1 MERKFILKI
10 MIVFAL
16 FIAAIQLSSNNV
28 QALEICDDGEYSLIL
43 GVSFR
48 DYDADIDGE
57 QEKLIR
63 FNFDKDETTVKVSDI
78 TGDIEGFNGITK
90 FKGWGKNS
98 NSEELVT
105 ELKVSD
111 FSMSGATI
119 SGSYEKGL
127 RLYAK
132 FSDEK
137 LKDTGKYYI
146 TIDAFGGKIMQKSII
161 RLKIDSAEFKTVD
174 LSAYNPEREGCTF
187 CGWDYG
193 GEIIASIDK
202 SYFTKSDAISI
213 SAVYKSLNFY
223 GVDEKGHLND
233 PDIPE
238 DQRPNSYVLTLN
250 ANGGTIEGEESKQY
264 DYLGGADSTSLMKI
278 FQYIPERKGYIFNG
292 WNSKEDGS
300 GKDYKYMYWRDW
312 KYGESDFEKD
322 GLIENTNR
330 YRNITL
336 YATWTK
342 DPNYFEGTKE
352 ISSIDGIKGS
362 VTFEE
367 LIDENYKLKISELDI
382 PENLATENVKYLVE
396 ILLLNKGQ
404 EIVEVNGRKM
414 KIKFQIPDTLEGY
427 DTYKVVY
434 VGRGKIK
441 EQYDA
446 TVKDGYITFETTHLS
461 NYGIIATKKPV
472 ETTPGNDDNKNNVKD
487 DNNKDN
493 IKDNNNGKGNNIN
506 NNIKIDVKKVAIKKV
521 SRTKNNRKIKLKLK
535 KVAGVT
541 GYEIRYSTSK
551 KFGKKGTKTIKVKKA
566 AKTLGKLK
574 KKTYY
579 VKVRAYKVVDG
590 KTYISDWS
598 SVKKIKV
605 RK

>member
-43 GVSFR
+43 GISPR

-57 QEKLIR
+57 QEKKIR

-78 TGDIEGFNGITK
+78 TGGIEGFNGTTK
-90 FKGWGKNS
+90 FKGWGKNY

-105 ELKVSD
+105 QLNVSD
-111 FSMSGATI
+111 FSMSGWSM
-119 SGSYEKGL
+119 SGNFEKGC

-132 FSDEK
+132 FSDEE
-137 LKDTGKYYI
+137 LKDTGKYYV
-146 TIDAFGGKIMQKSII
+146 TIDAFGGKIMQKNKI

-193 GEIIASIDK
+193 GKFITSIDK
-202 SYFTKSDAISI
+202 SYFTESDAISI

-223 GVDEKGHLND
+223 GVDENGHLND

-238 DQRPNSYVLTLN
+238 DQRPISYVLTLN

-292 WNSKEDGS
+292 WNSKEDGL

-322 GLIENTNR
+322 GLIENTGT

-336 YATWTK
+336 YATWAK

-362 VTFEE
+362 VIFEK
-367 LIDENYKLKISELDI
+367 LMDENYKLKISELDI
-382 PENLATENVKYLVE
+382 PESLAKENVKYLVK

-404 EIVEVNGRKM
+404 EIVEVNGIKM
-414 KIKFQIPDTLEGY
+414 KIKFQIPDSLEGY

-461 NYGIIATKKPV
+461 DYGIIATKKPV
-472 ETTPGNDDNKNNVKD
+472 ETTPGNDDNKNNIKG
-487 DNNKDN
+487 NNND
-493 IKDNNNGKGNNIN
+493 NGKGNNTNIN
-506 NNIKIDVKKVAIKKV
+506 NNIKIDVKKTSIKKA
-521 SRTKNNRKIKLKLK
+521 SRSKNNRKIKLKLK
-535 KVAGVT
+535 KAAGVT

-551 KFGKKGTKTIKVKKA
+551 KFGKKVTKTIKVKKA

-574 KKTYY
+574 KKIYY

-598 SVKKIKV
+598 SVKKIKI

>member
-1 MERKFILKI
+1 
-10 MIVFAL
+10 
-16 FIAAIQLSSNNV
+16 
-28 QALEICDDGEYSLIL
+28 
-43 GVSFR
+43 
-48 DYDADIDGE
+48 
-57 QEKLIR
+57 
-63 FNFDKDETTVKVSDI
+63 
-78 TGDIEGFNGITK
+78 
-90 FKGWGKNS
+90 
-98 NSEELVT
+98 
-105 ELKVSD
+105 
-111 FSMSGATI
+111 MSGN
-119 SGSYEKGL
+119 YEKGC

-132 FSDEK
+132 FSDEE
-137 LKDTGKYYI
+137 LKDTGKYYV
-146 TIDAFGGKIMQKSII
+146 TIDAFGGKIMQKNKI

-193 GEIIASIDK
+193 GKFITSIDK
-202 SYFTKSDAISI
+202 SYFTESDAISI

-223 GVDEKGHLND
+223 GVDENGHLND
-233 PDIPE
+233 PDIPK
-238 DQRPNSYVLTLN
+238 DQRPISYVLTLN

-300 GKDYKYMYWRDW
+300 KKDYKYMYWRDW

-322 GLIENTNR
+322 GLIENTGM

-336 YATWTK
+336 YATWAK

-352 ISSIDGIKGS
+352 IPSIDGIKGS
-362 VTFEE
+362 VIFEK
-367 LIDENYKLKISELDI
+367 LMDENYKLKISELDI
-382 PENLATENVKYLVE
+382 PESLAKENVKYLVE

-404 EIVEVNGRKM
+404 EIVEVNGIKM
-414 KIKFQIPDTLEGY
+414 KIKFQIPDSLGGY

-434 VGRGKIK
+434 VERGKIK

-461 NYGIIATKKPV
+461 EYGIIATKKPV
-472 ETTPGNDDNKNNVKD
+472 ETTPGNDDNKDNV
-487 DNNKDN
+487 
-493 IKDNNNGKGNNIN
+493 KDNNNGKGNNTNIN
-506 NNIKIDVKKVAIKKV
+506 NNIKIDVKKVTIKKA
-521 SRTKNNRKIKLKLK
+521 SRSKNNRKIKLKLK

-598 SVKKIKV
+598 SVKKIKI

>member
-43 GVSFR
+43 GISPR

-57 QEKLIR
+57 QEKIIR
-63 FNFDKDETTVKVSDI
+63 FNFDKDECIVNVSDI
-78 TGDIEGFNGITK
+78 TGGIEGFNGTTK
-90 FKGWGKNS
+90 FKGWGKNY

-105 ELKVSD
+105 QLNVSD
-111 FSMSGATI
+111 FSMLGWSMSGNF
-119 SGSYEKGL
+119 EKGC

-132 FSDEK
+132 FSDEE
-137 LKDTGKYYI
+137 LKDTGKYYV
-146 TIDAFGGKIMQKSII
+146 TIDAFGGKIMQKNKI

-193 GEIIASIDK
+193 GEIITSIDK
-202 SYFTKSDAISI
+202 SYFTESDAISI

-233 PDIPE
+233 PDIPK
-238 DQRPNSYVLTLN
+238 DQRPISYVLTLN

-292 WNSKEDGS
+292 WNSKEDGL

-322 GLIENTNR
+322 GLIENTGT

-336 YATWTK
+336 YATWAK

-362 VTFEE
+362 VIFEK
-367 LIDENYKLKISELDI
+367 LMDENYKLKISELDI
-382 PENLATENVKYLVE
+382 PDSLAKENVKYLVE

-404 EIVEVNGRKM
+404 EIVEVNGIKM
-414 KIKFQIPDTLEGY
+414 KIKFQIPDSLEGY

-461 NYGIIATKKPV
+461 DYGIIATKKPV
-472 ETTPGNDDNKNNVKD
+472 ETTPGNDDNKNNIKG
-487 DNNKDN
+487 NNND
-493 IKDNNNGKGNNIN
+493 NGKGNNTNIN
-506 NNIKIDVKKVAIKKV
+506 NNIKIDVKKTSIKKA
-521 SRTKNNRKIKLKLK
+521 SRSKNNRKIKLKLK
-535 KVAGVT
+535 KAAGVT

-551 KFGKKGTKTIKVKKA
+551 KFGKKVTKTIKVKKA

-574 KKTYY
+574 KKIYY

-598 SVKKIKV
+598 SVKKIKI

>member
-1 MERKFILKI
+1 
-10 MIVFAL
+10 MIVCAL

-43 GVSFR
+43 GVSPK

-57 QEKLIR
+57 QEKRIR
-63 FNFDKDETTVKVSDI
+63 FNFDKDEWIVNVSDI
-78 TGDIEGFNGITK
+78 TGGIEGFNGTTK
-90 FKGWGKNS
+90 FKGWGKNY

-105 ELKVSD
+105 QLNVSD
-111 FSMSGATI
+111 FSMSGWSM
-119 SGSYEKGL
+119 SGNYKKGC

-132 FSDEK
+132 FSDEE
-137 LKDTGKYYI
+137 LKDTGKYYV
-146 TIDAFGGKIMQKSII
+146 TIDAFGGKIMQKNKI

-174 LSAYNPEREGCTF
+174 LSSYNPEREECTF
-187 CGWDYG
+187 CGWDYD
-193 GEIIASIDK
+193 GEFIASIDK

-223 GVDEKGHLND
+223 GVDENGCLNN

-238 DQRPNSYVLTLN
+238 DQRPFSYILKLD
-250 ANGGTIEGEESKQY
+250 ANGGTIEGEKSKQY
-264 DYLGGADSTSLMKI
+264 DYLWGGDSGTPMKI
-278 FQYIPERKGYIFNG
+278 FQYIPERKGYLFKG
-292 WNSKEDGS
+292 WNSQKDGS
-300 GKDYKYMYWRDW
+300 GKDYKYMYHGAWR
-312 KYGESDFEKD
+312 YGETEFETD
-322 GLIENTNR
+322 GLIENTGM

-336 YATWTK
+336 YATWAK

-352 ISSIDGIKGS
+352 IPSIDGIKGS
-362 VTFEE
+362 VIFEK
-367 LIDENYKLKISELDI
+367 LMDENYKLKISELDI
-382 PENLATENVKYLVE
+382 PESLAKENVKYLVE

-404 EIVEVNGRKM
+404 EIVEVNGIKM
-414 KIKFQIPDTLEGY
+414 KIKFQIPDSLEGY

-461 NYGIIATKKPV
+461 DYGIIATKKPV

-487 DNNKDN
+487 DIKDNNKDN
-493 IKDNNNGKGNNIN
+493 VKDNNNGKSNNTNIN

-521 SRTKNNRKIKLKLK
+521 SRTKNNRKIKLKFK

-551 KFGKKGTKTIKVKKA
+551 NFDKKVTKNVKVKKA

>member
-1 MERKFILKI
+1 
-10 MIVFAL
+10 
-16 FIAAIQLSSNNV
+16 
-28 QALEICDDGEYSLIL
+28 
-43 GVSFR
+43 
-48 DYDADIDGE
+48 
-57 QEKLIR
+57 
-63 FNFDKDETTVKVSDI
+63 
-78 TGDIEGFNGITK
+78 
-90 FKGWGKNS
+90 
-98 NSEELVT
+98 
-105 ELKVSD
+105 
-111 FSMSGATI
+111 MSGN
-119 SGSYEKGL
+119 YEKGC

-132 FSDEK
+132 FSDEE

-146 TIDAFGGKIMQKSII
+146 TIDAFGGKIMQKNKI

-193 GEIIASIDK
+193 GKFITSIDK
-202 SYFTKSDAISI
+202 SYFTESDAISI

-223 GVDEKGHLND
+223 GVDENGHLND
-233 PDIPE
+233 PDIPK
-238 DQRPNSYVLTLN
+238 DQRPISYVLTLN

-300 GKDYKYMYWRDW
+300 RKDYKYMYWRDW

-322 GLIENTNR
+322 GLIENTGM

-336 YATWTK
+336 YATWAK

-352 ISSIDGIKGS
+352 IPSIDGIKGS
-362 VTFEE
+362 VIFEK
-367 LIDENYKLKISELDI
+367 LMDENYKLKISELDI
-382 PENLATENVKYLVE
+382 PESLAKENVKYLVE

-404 EIVEVNGRKM
+404 EIVEVNGIKM
-414 KIKFQIPDTLEGY
+414 KIKFQIPDSLGGY

-434 VGRGKIK
+434 VERGKIK

-461 NYGIIATKKPV
+461 EYGIIATKKPV
-472 ETTPGNDDNKNNVKD
+472 ETTPGNDDNKDNVKD
-487 DNNKDN
+487 DN
-493 IKDNNNGKGNNIN
+493 KDNNNSKGNNTNIN
-506 NNIKIDVKKVAIKKV
+506 NNIKIDVKKVTIKKA

-598 SVKKIKV
+598 SVKKIKI